1 MMRMRA
7 AVALAIGVFAA
18 SPCAAQTY
26 PSHQIDLVVPFVA
39 GGTTDT
45 VARLIAQ
52 RLADKWGQPA
62 VVNNRPG
69 GGSSIG
75 TALAAKAAPDGYT
88 LLVTTIAFAINASLQ
103 KQPFDAVKDFAPITE
118 IASIPLMLVVHN
130 SLPVHNVKEFIEYS
144 KAQPA
149 GLDYATSGPGTS
161 THLAAEM
168 FKTMTGAKLVHV
180 PFKGN
185 AEVLNALLG
194 GHVKVHFALTAS
206 SLQHVRSGA
215 LRVLAVTTENR
226 LPDLPDVPTV
236 AELGYPGYEISS
248 WQGVFAPAGT
258 PKNIIDRLN
267 GEIVAMLRTP
277 EVQARIK
284 HEGAVPVGSS
294 PEQWSERFRGQV
306 AKWAKVAQSAGLSP
320 AHLTLPNL
328 AARLADIGSEP
339 CSWRRHHARAG
350 RRSCVV
356 GRGCSRS
363 GSGRSQGLSQ
373 PRHPHRGSFPG
384 RRTR

>member
-1 MMRMRA
+1 MSVRA
-7 AVALAIGVFAA
+7 AIALALGIVSA

-26 PSHQIDLVVPFVA
+26 PSRQIDLVVPFVA

-45 VARLIAQ
+45 VARLIGQ
-52 RLADKWGQPA
+52 RLADQWGQPA

-75 TALAAKAAPDGYT
+75 TALAAKAAPDGHT

-103 KQPFDAVKDFAPITE
+103 KQSFDAVKDFAPITE

-206 SLQHVRSGA
+206 TLQHVRSGA

-226 LPDLPDVPTV
+226 LPELPDVPTV

-258 PKNIIDRLN
+258 PKAIIDKLN
-267 GEIVAMLRTP
+267 GEIVAMLKTP

-284 HEGAVPVGSS
+284 REGAVPIGSS
-294 PEQWSERFRGQV
+294 PEQWSERFRAEV

-320 AHLTLPNL
+320 AH
-328 AARLADIGSEP
+328 
-339 CSWRRHHARAG
+339 
-350 RRSCVV
+350 
-356 GRGCSRS
+356 
-363 GSGRSQGLSQ
+363 
-373 PRHPHRGSFPG
+373 
-384 RRTR
+384 

>member
-1 MMRMRA
+1 MNARA
-7 AVALAIGVFAA
+7 AVALALAICAA
-18 SPCAAQTY
+18 APCAAQTY

-52 RLADKWGQPA
+52 RLADQWGQPA

-75 TALAAKAAPDGYT
+75 TALAAKAAPDGHT
-88 LLVTTIAFAINASLQ
+88 LLVTTIAFAINAGLQ
-103 KQPFDAVKDFAPITE
+103 KQSFDAVKDFAPITE

-168 FKTMTGAKLVHV
+168 FKTMTGANLVHV

-206 SLQHVRSGA
+206 TLQHVRSGA
-215 LRVLAVTTENR
+215 LRVLAVTTEKR
-226 LPDLPDVPTV
+226 LPDLPDTPTV

-258 PKNIIDRLN
+258 PKAIIDKLN

-277 EVQARIK
+277 EVQERIK
-284 HEGAVPVGSS
+284 REGAVPIGSS
-294 PEQWSERFRGQV
+294 PEQWSERFRAEV
-306 AKWAKVAQSAGLSP
+306 AKWAKVAKSAGLSP
-320 AHLTLPNL
+320 A
-328 AARLADIGSEP
+328 
-339 CSWRRHHARAG
+339 
-350 RRSCVV
+350 
-356 GRGCSRS
+356 
-363 GSGRSQGLSQ
+363 Q
-373 PRHPHRGSFPG
+373 
-384 RRTR
+384 